1 MNSTKRT
8 KGAEPVFR
16 LKESTK
22 PEKPI
27 FLDYSYGRKKRF
39 KYSIGYSVNP
49 DYWIGDKGKVKNVR
63 AVENAESINERID
76 DFTRVLKEFVKNC
89 DSNQIP
95 LTNPIMKACLDDFRN
110 EEEEVKEEQEEE
122 ITTLISYIE
131 KYIKQKEKELPKTA
145 NGYRNNT
152 IKSYEQTLGHLKD
165 YEEEY
170 GCVLDFDLD
179 NEFYSDFIEFMNSR
193 TYQFKKK
200 EKRHYSLN
208 TIGKQ
213 IKNLKVFMG
222 AALVEEYHTNL
233 KYKRF
238 KAQTEITT
246 AIFLEI
252 AELKSMYELDL
263 SESPHL
269 ELARDVFIIGCEIGQ
284 RISDYHNLRKQE
296 IVSHEK
302 ERYIKIKQEKT
313 DKDVLCKIT
322 PVIETI
328 MNQRYGGMLPP
339 KITEQKLND
348 YIKVVG
354 EKAEINSQIKVE
366 ITRGGKRKAK
376 YIDKHQLIMGH
387 TARRTF
393 CTLKHKAGVP
403 VHSILLLSGHS
414 TLKEF
419 IKYIRNPKEEQVSQI
434 TSTDAFQVSSI
445 PV

>member
-1 MNSTKRT
+1 MIQSRRT
-8 KGAEPVFR
+8 KGVAPVFR
-16 LKESTK
+16 LKASTK

-27 FLDYSYGRKKRF
+27 FLDYSYGRKNRF

-49 DYWIGDKGKVKNVR
+49 DYWIKEKGKVKNVR
-63 AVENAESINERID
+63 AVTNAKIINDRID
-76 DFTRVLKEFVKNC
+76 DITRTLKEFVEDC

-95 LTNPIMKACLDDFRN
+95 LTNFIMKACLDDFRN
-110 EEEEVKEEQEEE
+110 EEEEVQEEKEEE

-131 KYIKQKEKELPKTA
+131 KYIKQKEKELPKTVK
-145 NGYRNNT
+145 GYRNNT

-170 GCVLDFDLD
+170 SCVLDFDLD

-222 AALVEEYHTNL
+222 AALIEEYHTNL

-238 KAQTEITT
+238 KVQTEITT

-269 ELARDVFIIGCEIGQ
+269 ELARDVFIIGCEVGQ
-284 RISDYHNLRKQE
+284 RISDYHNLREQE
-296 IVSHEK
+296 IVNHES

-313 DKDVLCKIT
+313 KKEVLCKIT

-328 MNQRYGGMLPP
+328 MNQRYGGILPS

-348 YIKVVG
+348 YIKIVG

-366 ITRGGKRKAK
+366 ITRGGKRKVNH
-376 YIDKHQLIMGH
+376 IPKHQLIQGH
-387 TARRTF
+387 SARRTF
-393 CTLKHKAGVP
+393 CTLKYKAGVP
-403 VHSILLLSGHS
+403 VHSILELSGHS

-419 IKYIRNPKEEQVSQI
+419 MKYIRNPKVERVSQI

>member
-1 MNSTKRT
+1 
-8 KGAEPVFR
+8 
-16 LKESTK
+16 
-22 PEKPI
+22 
-27 FLDYSYGRKKRF
+27 
-39 KYSIGYSVNP
+39 
-49 DYWIGDKGKVKNVR
+49 
-63 AVENAESINERID
+63 
-76 DFTRVLKEFVKNC
+76 
-89 DSNQIP
+89 
-95 LTNPIMKACLDDFRN
+95 
-110 EEEEVKEEQEEE
+110 
-122 ITTLISYIE
+122 
-131 KYIKQKEKELPKTA
+131 
-145 NGYRNNT
+145 
-152 IKSYEQTLGHLKD
+152 
-165 YEEEY
+165 
-170 GCVLDFDLD
+170 
-179 NEFYSDFIEFMNSR
+179 
-193 TYQFKKK
+193 
-200 EKRHYSLN
+200 
-208 TIGKQ
+208 
-213 IKNLKVFMG
+213 
-222 AALVEEYHTNL
+222 
-233 KYKRF
+233 
-238 KAQTEITT
+238 
-246 AIFLEI
+246 
-252 AELKSMYELDL
+252 MYELDL

-284 RISDYHNLRKQE
+284 RISDYHNLREQE

-313 DKDVLCKIT
+313 KKEVLCKIT

-393 CTLKHKAGVP
+393 CTLKYKAGVP